1 MLSFAECL
9 VARGDS
15 LGYSLLWS
23 CCTAVITWNKR
34 LWISL
39 PEIEI
44 DKYTQ
49 SEKYRKIGEY
59 IDECK
64 DDRRIFVAK

>member
-1 MLSFAECL
+1 MYHVLNAEEQEL
-9 VARGDS
+9 IRKGF
-15 LGYSLLWS
+15 
-23 CCTAVITWNKR
+23 WNKR